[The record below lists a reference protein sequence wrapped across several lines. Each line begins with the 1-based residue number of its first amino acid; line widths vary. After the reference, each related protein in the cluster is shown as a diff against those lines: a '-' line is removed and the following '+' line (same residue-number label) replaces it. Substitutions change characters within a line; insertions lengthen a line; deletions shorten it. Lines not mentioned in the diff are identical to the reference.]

1 MNIQPFLSKT
11 PATKTFKTNTKEL
24 FMYNKIRSK
33 GLNNSSRVR
42 AIINLTVAKE
52 KKVRK
57 K

>member
-24 FMYNKIRSK
+24 FMYNKIRGK